1 MQKYINII
9 FRIILVIVGSLML
22 SDALAQNNLNRGISI
37 NVQQRKLADV
47 LNTIGQKGN
56 FYFAY
61 NSRIINGDS
70 LISINADNKTI
81 KELLDEVFHSNID
94 YKEAPGY
101 IILRPAP
108 YRLTMRPDTSLE
120 AEDLYYISGYVV
132 DDSTGRGIQ
141 NASVY
146 EKRLLVSTLTNERG
160 FFRLKIKSDGVITL
174 TVSKDMYKDTSINF
188 LNKVTVNIHKRNY
201 SYSAD
206 AASSRAERS
215 WLGRMF
221 ISSRQRVQNLNLGGF
236 VSSVPV
242 QTSLVPGLSNH
253 GMMSGQIVNDFSLN
267 LIGGYTAGT
276 NGVEMAGMFN
286 INKQDAKY
294 VQAAG
299 LFNVVGRNMS
309 GVQMAGISNTILKN
323 ANGVQA
329 AGLYNMVKDTMR
341 GVQMAGLFNKNG
353 TSHGVQAA
361 GLFNLTKGNSVGLQ
375 MAGLTNIT
383 RGRASGM
390 QVAGL
395 FNRAKVMKGVHLA
408 TINIADTLD
417 GYAIGVLNLSR
428 NGYHKL
434 LVFNNETTT
443 ANIGFKSGNAK
454 LYTLISG
461 GVNLTN
467 DVRYYGVGFTLGHD
481 FVFSNTI
488 SLSAEIGNQMLLSD
502 KWKNNSHSVNRINAL
517 LNVKAGPKVS
527 FFAGPSFNIYHNDN
541 SVNALAEMQQIIKN
555 KPGLQNWNN
564 NNKAWIGWTAGI
576 SFF

>member
-146 EKRLLVSTLTNERG
+146 EKRLLLSTLTNERG

>member
-1 MQKYINII
+1 
-9 FRIILVIVGSLML
+9 
-22 SDALAQNNLNRGISI
+22 
-37 NVQQRKLADV
+37 
-47 LNTIGQKGN
+47 
-56 FYFAY
+56 
-61 NSRIINGDS
+61 
-70 LISINADNKTI
+70 
-81 KELLDEVFHSNID
+81 
-94 YKEAPGY
+94 
-101 IILRPAP
+101 
-108 YRLTMRPDTSLE
+108 
-120 AEDLYYISGYVV
+120 
-132 DDSTGRGIQ
+132 
-141 NASVY
+141 
-146 EKRLLVSTLTNERG
+146 
-160 FFRLKIKSDGVITL
+160 
-174 TVSKDMYKDTSINF
+174 
-188 LNKVTVNIHKRNY
+188 
-201 SYSAD
+201 
-206 AASSRAERS
+206 
-215 WLGRMF
+215 
-221 ISSRQRVQNLNLGGF
+221 
-236 VSSVPV
+236 
-242 QTSLVPGLSNH
+242 
-253 GMMSGQIVNDFSLN
+253 
-267 LIGGYTAGT
+267 
-276 NGVEMAGMFN
+276 
-286 INKQDAKY
+286 
-294 VQAAG
+294 
-299 LFNVVGRNMS
+299 
-309 GVQMAGISNTILKN
+309 
-323 ANGVQA
+323 
-329 AGLYNMVKDTMR
+329 
-341 GVQMAGLFNKNG
+341 
-353 TSHGVQAA
+353 
-361 GLFNLTKGNSVGLQ
+361 
-375 MAGLTNIT
+375 
-383 RGRASGM
+383 
-390 QVAGL
+390 L